1 MSRRVMSFNYTLK
14 DNQGQVLDQS
24 SDGPL
29 YFLEGAQQIIPALE
43 EAIINMPIGTAKN
56 VKLKA
61 ADAYGLPDPKM
72 MMDVPKEELAHL
84 KIEVGAFLQLQLRD
98 SVKVVRVSK
107 ITDTAVTLDGNH
119 PLAGQDLE
127 FDVSVVDV
135 RPATQEEIT
144 HNHAHGPGGHHHH

>member
-24 SDGPL
+24 NDGPL

-43 EAIINMPIGTAKN
+43 EAIINMPIGAAKN

-107 ITDTAVTLDGNH
+107 ISDTAVTLDGNH

>member
-24 SDGPL
+24 TDAPL

-43 EAIINMPIGTAKN
+43 EAIINMPIGTSKN

-84 KIEVGAFLQLQLRD
+84 KIEIGSFLQLQLQD
-98 SVKVVRVSK
+98 SVKVVRVAK
-107 ITDTAVTLDGNH
+107 ITDASVTLDGNH

-127 FDVSVVDV
+127 FDVSIVDV
-135 RPATQEEIT
+135 RPATKEEIS